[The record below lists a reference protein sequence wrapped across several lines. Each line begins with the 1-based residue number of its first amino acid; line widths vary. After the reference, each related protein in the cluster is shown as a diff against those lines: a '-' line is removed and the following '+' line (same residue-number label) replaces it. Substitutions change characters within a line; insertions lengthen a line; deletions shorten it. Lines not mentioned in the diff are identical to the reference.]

1 MRNSLAELLST
12 RRVVI
17 TVGCGGVGKTTIA
30 ASLALAAARQGRRV
44 LCLTIDPA
52 KRLAT
57 SLGLREMRA
66 EAQVVPPELWREDPS
81 QTGSLTAMML
91 DVRGTFDELV
101 TRNAP
106 SPEVRDRILRNKIYQ
121 EVAGSLAGTP
131 EYMAMEKLYALK
143 DDARY
148 DLVILD
154 TPPTSNAL
162 DFLDAPERMVGLIDS
177 PAVRAFVTAFERGGS
192 LSLNL
197 LSKAMAKVIQAFATF
212 TGSGFLEQVAEF
224 VTDLQGLFGGFRE
237 RATRVRET
245 LSGRDVAFVVV
256 TSPDPMAVSEAMFFV
271 ERLQGGAMR
280 AEALV
285 INRVR
290 SVDEAPPPSPDRLAG
305 LLAQGGVEPSGELAS
320 GFSRAWRDATT
331 WARKDAAEVARAR
344 EQMASVP
351 RHIIVPAFDED
362 VYDIAALSRV
372 AAALV

>member
-1 MRNSLAELLST
+1 MRNSLGELLST
-12 RRVVI
+12 RRVVL

-30 ASLALAAARQGRRV
+30 ASLALAAARRGRRV

-66 EAQVVPPELWREDPS
+66 EAQVVPPELWREGEG
-81 QTGSLTAMML
+81 TGELTAMML

-101 TRNAP
+101 TRYAS
-106 SPEVRDRILRNKIYQ
+106 SPEIRARILNNKIYQ

-143 DDARY
+143 DDPRY
-148 DLVILD
+148 DLIVLD

-177 PAVRAFVTAFERGGS
+177 PAIRAFVTAFERTGS
-192 LSLNL
+192 LSMNL
-197 LSKAMAKVIQAFATF
+197 LSKAMAKVIQGFATF

-224 VTDLQGLFGGFRE
+224 VSDLQGLFGGFRE
-237 RATRVRET
+237 RATKVRET
-245 LSGRDVAFVVV
+245 LTGRDVAFVVV

-271 ERLQGGAMR
+271 ERLHEGSMA

-290 SVDEAPPPSPDRLAG
+290 QAEDTVAPSADRLAG
-305 LLAQGGVEPSGELAS
+305 ILQSAGVEPSAELAS
-320 GFSRAWRDATT
+320 GFARAWRDAAT
-331 WARKDAAEVARAR
+331 WARKDAQEVARAR
-344 EQMASVP
+344 ELMAAVP
-351 RHIIVPAFDED
+351 RHLLVPAFDDD